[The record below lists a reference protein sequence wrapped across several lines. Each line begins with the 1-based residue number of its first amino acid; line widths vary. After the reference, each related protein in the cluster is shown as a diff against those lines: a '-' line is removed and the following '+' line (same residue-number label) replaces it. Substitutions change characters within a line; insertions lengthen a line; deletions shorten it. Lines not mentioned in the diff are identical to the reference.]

1 MEEDCLPVLAGFVS
15 TSWACGTDLD
25 AVVVPWFLGFG
36 GGPWVSNLD
45 FGFPDEASG
54 FPMRCLGFRYR

>member
-15 TSWACGTDLD
+15 ISWACGTDLD

-36 GGPWVSNLD
+36 GGPWVSSLD
-45 FGFPDEASG
+45 FGFL
-54 FPMRCLGFRYR
+54 MRHLDFQ